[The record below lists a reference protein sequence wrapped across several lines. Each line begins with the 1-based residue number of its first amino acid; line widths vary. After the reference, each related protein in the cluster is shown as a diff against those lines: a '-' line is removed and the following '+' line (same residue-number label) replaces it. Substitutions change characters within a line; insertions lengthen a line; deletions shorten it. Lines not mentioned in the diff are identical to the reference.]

1 MKRVM
6 SISLGLAFLA
16 ALGCG
21 KGSKDSGPVLATVGS
36 EKITEKEFK
45 DLVGRIAPDPDS
57 AKKLLE
63 DPNPMFRG
71 QRNRMLGQLAEA
83 SAVIQLAKQQ
93 GLDSDPRVQAAVKL
107 ALANAYQTAMLS
119 NRMPAKLEP
128 KEEDLKATY
137 DRYGAQAKAAGQPM
151 PPFEQ
156 VKPQLAEAWRR
167 DEQDRV
173 RKQLK
178 DEIAKRVPSTFA
190 EGYAPQALEG
200 F

>member
-21 KGSKDSGPVLATVGS
+21 KGSKDSGPVLASVGT
-36 EKITEKEFK
+36 EKITAKEFK
-45 DLVGRIAPDPDS
+45 DLVDRIAPDAES

-63 DPNPMFRG
+63 DPNPMYRG
-71 QRNRMLGQLAEA
+71 QRNRMLGQLADA
-83 SAVIQLAKQQ
+83 SAVIQAARQQ
-93 GLDSDPRVQAAVKL
+93 GLDTDPRVKAAVQL

-119 NRMPAKLEP
+119 NRLPAKLEP
-128 KEEDLKATY
+128 KDEDLKATY
-137 DRYGAQAKAAGQPM
+137 DRYSAQAKAAGQPM

-156 VKPQLAEAWRR
+156 VKPQLADTWRR

-178 DEIAKRVPSTFA
+178 DEIAKRVPATYA
-190 EGYAPQALEG
+190 DGYTPVAIEG